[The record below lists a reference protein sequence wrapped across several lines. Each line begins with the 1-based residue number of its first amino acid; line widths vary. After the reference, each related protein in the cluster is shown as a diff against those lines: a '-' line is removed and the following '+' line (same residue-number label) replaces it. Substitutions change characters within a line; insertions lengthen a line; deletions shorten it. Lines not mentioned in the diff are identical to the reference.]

1 MRRFGWTLRRAA
13 WWRSECSGEKRS
25 AATGGDSAA
34 VAPGA
39 VEGTAVAASPVG
51 TRRTVMFLGTSLTA
65 GLGLDA
71 DSAYPQ
77 QVQRRIDAARL
88 PFEAVNAGVSGE
100 TSAGLLQRLDWVVQ
114 HPAAGFVVGRGADY
128 GLRGPSVQAR
138 PGP

>member
-25 AATGGDSAA
+25 GATGGDSAA
-34 VAPGA
+34 VAPRA

-100 TSAGLLQRLDWVVQ
+100 TAAGLLERLAWVLQ
-114 HPAAGFVVGRGADY
+114 HPSAVDAGGAGAAAGAPRETGGA
-128 GLRGPSVQAR
+128 
-138 PGP
+138 